1 MIDLFVLSAREAAE
15 EENYAAL
22 RKDIDKEVK
31 SADNEKLNAV
41 KKTPAQKAVRA
52 EKQQEEAE

>member
-1 MIDLFVLSAREAAE
+1 MIDLFILSAREAAE

-31 SADNEKLNAV
+31 SADNEELNAV
-41 KKTPAQKAVRA
+41 KKTPARKAVRA